1 MHAYKC
7 KADKISPVSRLE
19 KLLEFAPGVLCK
31 AYFTFFQTIMFTL
44 ISFHMKKLFGI
55 ALGGLL
61 LVSAALVMP
70 GCKKDKSFCIE
81 DISIPTNATSGTVSF
96 TLPNGTAYAGL
107 GALPSTVKFGNYE
120 GQFQS
125 VVTKQTVVGLGQ
137 EVELVHFFDDG
148 NGNTFWTADKA
159 LFLPLDNT
167 GALFRLTNVMD
178 IAGGTGDFNNASG
191 RLVTQ
196 AEVNFIT
203 GILSGTLTGQIC
215 GDGGE

>member
-1 MHAYKC
+1 MF
-7 KADKISPVSRLE
+7 
-19 KLLEFAPGVLCK
+19 KLIF
-31 AYFTFFQTIMFTL
+31 
-44 ISFHMKKLFGI
+44 FHMKTLFGI
-55 ALGGLL
+55 VFGCLL
-61 LVSAALVMP
+61 LVSVALVMP

-96 TLPNGTAYAGL
+96 TLPDSTKYAGL
-107 GALPSTVKFGNYE
+107 GALPSTVKFGDYE

-137 EVELVHFFDDG
+137 EVELVHFFNDG